1 MSLSLTYRNNDDCII
16 GRVAGVLRINELF
29 GGNFP
34 ESVLDFG
41 VLYGRAFGSDLVF
54 LIPSV
59 GLSFVQGTRRGAYLG
74 PSQGGY
80 FPTNAYEEIKYSAVG
95 IPAQCQLFIVTP
107 APIFG
112 FGLEV
117 FGDLNKEVPFGG
129 VLVSI
134 QFGKL
139 RN

>member
-1 MSLSLTYRNNDDCII
+1 M
-16 GRVAGVLRINELF
+16 
-29 GGNFP
+29 
-34 ESVLDFG
+34 
-41 VLYGRAFGSDLVF
+41 
-54 LIPSV
+54 
-59 GLSFVQGTRRGAYLG
+59 
-74 PSQGGY
+74 
-80 FPTNAYEEIKYSAVG
+80 
-95 IPAQCQLFIVTP
+95 VTP